1 MFRGD
6 QTLQIDCTYAGANGI
21 NVILV
26 LGIARK
32 DAAVRRD
39 GITYDQL
46 ALAANI
52 VNDSIAIVADRVII
66 AHPTDIG
73 TSVHLAAQHDLVA
86 LCIEGF

>member
-1 MFRGD
+1 MFRSNEA
-6 QTLQIDCTYAGANGI
+6 LQIGCTYAGANGVD
-21 NVILV
+21 VILV

-32 DAAVRRD
+32 DTTVRGD

-46 ALAANI
+46 ALAAHF
-52 VNDSIAIVADRVII
+52 VDDSIAIVADRVII

-86 LCIEGF
+86 LRIEGF